1 MFGCRYGRE
10 FRRKYQKTHT
20 KCAQESVPYVAL
32 PHLRD
37 TNLGD
42 KQEKTP
48 THKEAH

>member
-1 MFGCRYGRE
+1 ME
-10 FRRKYQKTHT
+10 ESSEETSRKPTKYTKTG
-20 KCAQESVPYVAL
+20 VPYVAL

-48 THKEAH
+48 ADKEAR